1 MKFYISDLHFGH
13 KNIMSYDNRPFF
25 NVGEMNE
32 TLITNW
38 NSVVSKGDEVYI
50 LGDMFWKNEGATD
63 ILARL
68 NGRKY
73 LVLGNHDRL
82 NADMNKHFEWVKEYV
97 EIKYGDNHIILC
109 HYPIPFFKNHTRDG
123 YYHFYG
129 HVHSSFEYNMA
140 EHTRVEIERLYQLPC
155 RMFNV
160 GAMMP
165 YINYTPRTFAE
176 ITNIREE

>member
-25 NVGEMNE
+25 DVDEMNE
-32 TLITNW
+32 ALIANW
-38 NSVVSKGDEVYI
+38 NNVVSKGDEVYI
-50 LGDMFWKNEGATD
+50 LGDMFWKNEGAAD

-82 NADMNKHFEWVKEYV
+82 NADMNKHFEWVKEYA
-97 EIKYGDNHIILC
+97 EIKDGDNHIILC

-129 HVHSSFEYNMA
+129 HVHNTFHNETTVYASKMKNAY
-140 EHTRVEIERLYQLPC
+140 
-155 RMFNV
+155 NV
-160 GAMMP
+160 GVD
-165 YINYTPRTFAE
+165 IIGFTPRTLEE
-176 ITNIREE
+176 IVKKNEVS